1 MAEKNIAKQLS
12 RARKRRRI
20 RKKINGTAD
29 RPRLVVFRSS
39 KNIYAQLVDD
49 SLGKTIA
56 GVSTL
61 NPELKDSVAK
71 AKTKTEA
78 AKLVGK
84 SIAEK
89 AKSNKIESVIF
100 DRGSYLYHGRV
111 KAVAEAARENGLKF

>member
-29 RPRLVVFRSS
+29 RPRLLVFRSS